1 MPAPATAAV
10 PQPSTRERIMLAGA
24 ELFRVQGYE
33 ASMDAIAAAA
43 DVSKQTLYNQF
54 GSKEE
59 LFKAII
65 AARAA
70 TLRAPLNASAT
81 QEPREVLLA
90 FARQY
95 YAMVFNENAI
105 GLMRTVVAAS
115 QRFPE
120 IGRDFY
126 EAGPKQT
133 LASLVSWIEREER
146 IGRLSTGNPRLAAE
160 HLNSLLQGHQQIKGF
175 LGLDARMSESE
186 IAERARFC
194 VDQFLGA
201 YGVRMKRVP

>member
-1 MPAPATAAV
+1 MPAPATAAAQ
-10 PQPSTRERIMLAGA
+10 QPSTRERIMLAGA
-24 ELFRVQGYE
+24 EMFRAQGYE
-33 ASMDAIAAAA
+33 ASMDAIATAA

-65 AARAA
+65 AERAA
-70 TLRAPLNASAT
+70 SVRAPLST
-81 QEPREVLLA
+81 SGHQEPREVLLA

-95 YAMVFNENAI
+95 YLLVFSENGV

-126 EAGPKQT
+126 EAGPRQT
-133 LASLVSWIEREER
+133 LASLTTWIDREER
-146 IGRLSTGNPRLAAE
+146 LGRLATGNPRLAAE
-160 HLNSLLQGHQQIKGF
+160 HLLSLFYGHQQIRGF
-175 LGLDARMSESE
+175 LGFDVAMSEKE
-186 IAERARFC
+186 IDERAKFC
-194 VDQFLGA
+194 VDQFLKA
-201 YGVRMKRVP
+201 CARTA